1 MPKILFRRRDLFG
14 SNPDKSRAIRKLMED
29 DNIADVLDKP
39 TERRQFRDALR
50 KYTKNDRYVT
60 EEEVRSALAD
70 LKFNSSDKITRKEV
84 RKLRKSLDV
93 GGVIKNSDLAVDDP
107 LRKTPKG
114 SFQSSQVSSK
124 KPPRWGLPF

>member
-14 SNPDKSRAIRKLMED
+14 SNPDKSRAIRKLMEND
-29 DNIADVLDKP
+29 DIADVLDKSA
-39 TERRQFRDALR
+39 ERRQFRDALR

-70 LKFNSSDKITRKEV
+70 LKFNTSDKLTRKEV

-93 GGVIKNSDLAVDDP
+93 GGVIKNSDLAVDNP
-107 LRKTPKG
+107 LRRDKG
-114 SFQSSQVSSK
+114 RYQSSRVSTQKS
-124 KPPRWGLPF
+124 PRWGLPF

>member
-70 LKFNSSDKITRKEV
+70 LKFNTSDKISRKEV

-107 LRKTPKG
+107 LRKTSKE